1 LIVAY
6 SVSLTITVILIVS
19 RHYHLCAALVN
30 AKLPHMKP
38 YYQHAGITI
47 YHGDCREVL
56 PSLPASGV
64 VVTDPP
70 YNIGYHYDG
79 YKDNLSEDEYREL
92 ISSTVRLP
100 SVVLHYPE
108 DSVGIS
114 FALNELPEKCVAWTY
129 NANTPRQ
136 WRMIS
141 WFGITPDFSR
151 MKQPY
156 LNQNDRRIRA
166 LMDGGSLGRDLY
178 DWWHEEQ
185 VKNVSEEKTEHPCQ
199 IPLSVMLKIC
209 GVTHCGLVIDPFA
222 GSGTTLAAARA
233 HGITAIGI
241 EIEEKYCEIAAK
253 RLSQEVLD
261 FSPNIVHP

>member
-1 LIVAY
+1 MVHAEELFADCY
-6 SVSLTITVILIVS
+6 EW
-19 RHYHLCAALVN
+19 A
-30 AKLPHMKP
+30 MKP
-38 YYQHAGITI
+38 YYSHAGITI
-47 YHGDCREVL
+47 YHGDCREML

-64 VVTDPP
+64 VITDPP
-70 YNIGYHYDG
+70 YNIGYHYDS
-79 YKDNLSEDEYREL
+79 YKDSLSEEEYREL

-108 DSVGIS
+108 DSVGIC

-136 WRMIS
+136 WRMVS
-141 WFGITPDFSR
+141 WFGVTPDFSR
-151 MKQPY
+151 VKQPY
-156 LNQNDRRIRA
+156 LNQNDRRIQA
-166 LMDGGSLGRDLY
+166 LLDNGSLGRDLY

-199 IPLSVMLKIC
+199 IPLSVMLKVC
-209 GVTHCGLVIDPFA
+209 GVTHCGLVIDPFC
-222 GSGTTLAAARA
+222 GSGTTLVAARA
-233 HGITAIGI
+233 HGITSIGI

-261 FSPNIVHP
+261 FK